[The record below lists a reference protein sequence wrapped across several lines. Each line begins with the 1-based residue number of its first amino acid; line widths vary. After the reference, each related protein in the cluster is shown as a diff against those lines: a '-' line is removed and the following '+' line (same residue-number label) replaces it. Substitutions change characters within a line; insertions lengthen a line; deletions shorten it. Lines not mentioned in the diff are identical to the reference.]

1 MATLKKGQQRTLA
14 VASCFAIPCKPVS
27 RRRPIAFVHHLS
39 CRRKPSILRRRC
51 VKTSAAAPPALPTS
65 SDPPS
70 TRDPATDAIGESFFF
85 LLYFGAALSSARSHH
100 RQLHGPTPLPFRQHR
115 STTPPLALFSIATA
129 ILCILPQEEKFKLKF
144 LIEAASLLG
153 SRALC
158 SCSGKSCDGVDAV
171 VLLQVQAPLLRV
183 QLPLLQMQPPY
194 YTCSPLYFWCSGFR
208 SSPLT
213 FRCSP
218 LAFWC
223 SSLSRTFPRSH
234 SRSFDRTGRC
244 TDTSVDSPTRFT
256 DDPVRIVHDINRIV
270 NNLWRGDSM
279 NFRSTPDST
288 KELWWSEFKRA
299 FTWDP
304 THEVEIRRIFKKK
317 CGDHIRH
324 ILNHAKTRK
333 KKPACI
339 TDENWVKISKFWET
353 EESKKIS
360 NQNKLNQA
368 YNTGAS
374 SATYAGGSINMDE
387 HTRRLAKEIGR
398 DPDFIDTFTR
408 AFQKKDKSW
417 SGDRAKAMKDK
428 FTELSSVAS
437 SEGSE
442 SSVGN
447 ELSLWLEASGGCK
460 GGGRILGMGS
470 LSRTHR
476 VAGTSST
483 TSPAVTSQIHSLTEE
498 VTQLKGLLQQ
508 RDEEMIRRDKQ
519 MKQRDNQ
526 IKKLQKQQERILQ
539 HFQLQLGDDDDDDDD
554 DDSDDGGDPS

>member
-1 MATLKKGQQRTLA
+1 MEYIIYPDIMPPYYRCSPPTTD
-14 VASCFAIPCKPVS
+14 VA
-27 RRRPIAFVHHLS
+27 
-39 CRRKPSILRRRC
+39 PS
-51 VKTSAAAPPALPTS
+51 TSGAAPSPSGAAAS
-65 SDPPS
+65 PS
-70 TRDPATDAIGESFFF
+70 
-85 LLYFGAALSSARSHH
+85 GAALSPSGA
-100 RQLHGPTPLPFRQHR
+100 
-115 STTPPLALFSIATA
+115 
-129 ILCILPQEEKFKLKF
+129 
-144 LIEAASLLG
+144 AASPSGAAPSPGPSPGAIAGPSTGQAAAQTRVLIVPLG
-153 SRALC
+153 
-158 SCSGKSCDGVDAV
+158 
-171 VLLQVQAPLLRV
+171 
-183 QLPLLQMQPPY
+183 
-194 YTCSPLYFWCSGFR
+194 
-208 SSPLT
+208 
-213 FRCSP
+213 
-218 LAFWC
+218 
-223 SSLSRTFPRSH
+223 
-234 SRSFDRTGRC
+234 
-244 TDTSVDSPTRFT
+244 DSFT

-304 THEVEIRRIFKKK
+304 TDEVEIRRIFKKK

-339 TDENWVKISKFWET
+339 TDENWEKISKFWET

>member
-1 MATLKKGQQRTLA
+1 MKTTTMMIIHAESFILTCWCIQIADILYPD
-14 VASCFAIPCKPVS
+14 IMW
-27 RRRPIAFVHHLS
+27 RRG
-39 CRRKPSILRRRC
+39 RRSSTPSGAGPS
-51 VKTSAAAPPALPTS
+51 TSGAAPPT
-65 SDPPS
+65 
-70 TRDPATDAIGESFFF
+70 TDAAPPTTDLALSPS
-85 LLYFGAALSSARSHH
+85 GAAPRLLV
-100 RQLHGPTPLPFRQHR
+100 QLPRLLVQLPRLLVQ
-115 STTPPLALFSIATA
+115 
-129 ILCILPQEEKFKLKF
+129 LPR
-144 LIEAASLLG
+144 LL
-153 SRALC
+153 
-158 SCSGKSCDGVDAV
+158 
-171 VLLQVQAPLLRV
+171 V
-183 QLPLLQMQPPY
+183 QLPLLLGAIAGPSTGQAAAQ
-194 YTCSPLYFWCSGFR
+194 TRVLIVPLG
-208 SSPLT
+208 
-213 FRCSP
+213 
-218 LAFWC
+218 
-223 SSLSRTFPRSH
+223 
-234 SRSFDRTGRC
+234 
-244 TDTSVDSPTRFT
+244 DSFT

-304 THEVEIRRIFKKK
+304 TDEVEIRRIFKKK

-339 TDENWVKISKFWET
+339 SDENWEKISKFWET

-417 SGDRAKAMKDK
+417 SGERAKAMKDK
-428 FTELSSVAS
+428 FTELSSAAS
-437 SEGSE
+437 SQGSE

-508 RDEEMIRRDKQ
+508 RDEEMIRRD
-519 MKQRDNQ
+519 NQ